1 MNFRQFAFKNVIRNK
16 RLYIAYFLSS
26 MFTVMVF
33 FVFAMFAFHPIF
45 MSGSIRWEALYG
57 MGIAGGIIYI
67 FSFFFVLYSM
77 SSFLKSRKRE
87 FGLLMMQGMSTR
99 QIRLMV
105 FLENLLIGFIATISG
120 ILIGLVFSKAILLLA
135 ENVLVIDEQL
145 DFYFP
150 LLAIG
155 VTFVSFLVLFFF
167 ISVFVSFILRTN
179 KLIDLIKDDKRS
191 KGEPKA
197 SVALSFI
204 ALILLIGGY
213 GTALYVRGT
222 GVILAM
228 LPVIL
233 VVIVGTY
240 LLFTQLSV
248 FIIRRLK
255 KNKRI
260 FWRKTNMLLFS
271 DLSFRMKDNAR
282 TFFMVAIISTVAF
295 SAIGTLYGFQSYVNK
310 GLNGLTPYTFM
321 HHSTTDDEGD
331 RNEEIDVIEQNL
343 EKYDITTSQESIVM
357 SYFNQNNERILI
369 VDASTYNRMAD
380 LLGAAKVTLADD
392 EVIGVKDSDKIL
404 GSDNN
409 AGQLK
414 NTPVKLADG
423 ASVTPSKM
431 IESNVLPNLYAYYIV
446 GDTIYDQ
453 LPSPESREYVTAWS
467 ADDDSNQHN
476 AIIDASAAI
485 TDDIGNVNFD
495 SFDYTAYQLNK
506 LFGPILFIGLFIGI
520 VFFVSAGS
528 FLYFRL
534 YSDLDADKE
543 KFKNIAKMGL
553 TQKEMKKV
561 VNRQTGLLFF
571 TPIIVALVHGAIAL
585 TALSH
590 FFEFNLVYESTL
602 VLGAFLLI
610 QIIYFGIVRYFY
622 TKQIQHVM

>member
-213 GTALYVRGT
+213 GTALYVKGT

-255 KNKRI
+255 RNKRI

-321 HHSTTDDEGD
+321 HYSTTDDEGD

-343 EKYDITTSQESIVM
+343 EKYDITTSQESIAM

-414 NTPVKLADG
+414 NSPVKLADG

-467 ADDDSNQHN
+467 ADDDSNQHD

-485 TDDIGNVNFD
+485 TDDIGNMNFD

>member
-57 MGIAGGIIYI
+57 MSIAGGIIYI

-213 GTALYVRGT
+213 GTALYVKGT

-343 EKYDITTSQESIVM
+343 EKYDITTSQESIAM

-380 LLGAAKVTLADD
+380 LLGADKVTLADD

-453 LPSPESREYVTAWS
+453 LPRPESREYVTAWS
-467 ADDDSNQHN
+467 ADDDSNQHD

-485 TDDIGNVNFD
+485 TDDIGNMNFD

>member
-213 GTALYVRGT
+213 GTALYVKGT

-343 EKYDITTSQESIVM
+343 EKYDITTSQESIAM

-414 NTPVKLADG
+414 NSPVKLADG

-485 TDDIGNVNFD
+485 TDDIGNMNFD

-543 KFKNIAKMGL
+543 KFKNITKMGL